1 MAAIGTY
8 TIITADAH
16 AGGSHEQYRE
26 YLDPE
31 FHDEFDAWRG
41 QYRNPWKD
49 LRDTDLRV
57 RNWDDARRDADTL
70 PDGVVG
76 EVVYPNTVP
85 PFYPGFVL
93 FAGPPEAAD
102 YARRRAGIHA
112 HNRWMA
118 DFCARQPERRAGI
131 GQFFLNDVDD
141 AIDDV
146 RWIKEQGLRGGVLL
160 PSVAPDVKWVEPLY
174 SRAYDPLW
182 EVIEDLELV
191 INIHSGTGSP
201 DYGRHGASS
210 ILFVAEMGWYGQRA
224 FVHLLLGG
232 VFERF
237 PRLKLVMTEGSASAI
252 PPLLRNLDD
261 TIRRVQTGA
270 IGELKYRDE
279 DRLPKLASEYFAQNC
294 WVGASFPNVPDV
306 EAARFLGLD
315 RIMWGSDYPH
325 DEGTAPFTREHLR
338 QVFTGFSEADMRAVL
353 GETAASVYGFD
364 LDALAPLAATFGP
377 TVAEIAQPLEALPA
391 EPNEA
396 LLRAAAYLHAS

>member
-1 MAAIGTY
+1 MTTNDRY

-26 YLDPE
+26 FLDPA

-41 QYRNPWKD
+41 KYKNPWQD

-57 RNWDDARRDADTL
+57 RNWDDERRDADTL
-70 PDGVVG
+70 PDGVVA

-93 FAGPPEAAD
+93 FAGPPRAD
-102 YARRRAGIHA
+102 EYLRRRAGIRA

-118 DFCARQPERRAGI
+118 DFCARHPERRAGI

-141 AIDDV
+141 AIADTL
-146 RWIKEQGLRGGVLL
+146 WIKENGLRGGVLL
-160 PSVAPDVKWVEPLY
+160 PSVAPDVDWIEPLY

-182 EVIEDLELV
+182 AVIEDLEMV

-201 DYGRHGASS
+201 NYGRHAAAP
-210 ILFVAEMGWYGQRA
+210 ILMVAEMGWYGQRA

-237 PRLKLVMTEGSASAI
+237 PRLKVVLTEGAASSI
-252 PPLLRNLDD
+252 PPLLESLDEV
-261 TIRRVQTGA
+261 IRRVQTGA
-270 IGELKYRDE
+270 IGELKYREE

-306 EAARFLGLD
+306 EAMKVLGLD

-325 DEGTAPFTREHLR
+325 DEGTPPFTREHLR
-338 QVFTGFSEADMRAVL
+338 QVFPGFSEAEMRAIL
-353 GETAASVYGFD
+353 GETAADIYRFD
-364 LDALAPLAATFGP
+364 LDALAPLAAEYGP
-377 TVAEIAQPLEALPA
+377 SVAEIAEPLVTLPD

-396 LLRAAAYLHAS
+396 LRRAAAYLQAS